1 MSIDVRRL
9 CLALLAVLL
18 AIRTVAAPASADMAL
33 LSAGTV
39 LAVGEQEVKGNGMS
53 PHPRNEPDAAPDP
66 SLQRVTPPRA
76 PRPFAEIIDAVSL
89 RHGVDPAVVSALI
102 QFESA
107 YKPDAVSP
115 RGAVGLM
122 QLMPATVRLYA
133 VADPYDPTAN
143 IDAGTKHLR
152 LLLDRY
158 DDLGFAL
165 AAYNAG
171 DGPVRKFGG
180 VPPYPE
186 TRRYVSRILE
196 MVGAEN
202 R

>member
-1 MSIDVRRL
+1 MDSRRL
-9 CLALLAVLL
+9 YMALLVALLAM
-18 AIRTVAAPASADMAL
+18 RTVAAPASAELTL
-33 LSAGTV
+33 LTEGSV
-39 LAVGEQEVKGNGMS
+39 LALSEHGVDGSGS
-53 PHPRNEPDAAPDP
+53 LPHPCAESEAAPDP
-66 SLQRVTPPRA
+66 SLQRVTPPSA
-76 PRPFAEIIDAVSL
+76 PRPFAEIIDAASL
-89 RHGVDPAVVSALI
+89 RYGVDPAVVSALI
-102 QFESA
+102 QLESA
-107 YKPDAVSP
+107 YNPDAVSP

-122 QLMPATVRLYA
+122 QLMPATVREYA
-133 VADPYDPTAN
+133 VTDPYDPTAN

-158 DDLGFAL
+158 DDLDSAL

-196 MVGAEN
+196 MVGTQN

>member
-1 MSIDVRRL
+1 
-9 CLALLAVLL
+9 
-18 AIRTVAAPASADMAL
+18 
-33 LSAGTV
+33 
-39 LAVGEQEVKGNGMS
+39 
-53 PHPRNEPDAAPDP
+53 
-66 SLQRVTPPRA
+66 
-76 PRPFAEIIDAVSL
+76 
-89 RHGVDPAVVSALI
+89 
-102 QFESA
+102 
-107 YKPDAVSP
+107 
-115 RGAVGLM
+115 M
-122 QLMPATVRLYA
+122 QLMPATVRQYA
-133 VADPYDPTAN
+133 VADPYDPMAN

-158 DDLGFAL
+158 DDLGSAL